1 MSSTPLPRGRHRLSR
16 EEVAAIQR
24 SRILRGTTEVMT
36 ERGYADTVV
45 ADIIKRAGVSRETF
59 YQRFSSKQE
68 CFIAALEAVTD
79 HLAATLGQAAAGEG
93 TASRRLDRLVGTY
106 LDALAADTPTARLFL
121 IETYAAGPE
130 AMRRRLA
137 LQQRYVDGLAEITGA
152 STAEER
158 FACEALVATLVT
170 QVTARFITDRVDTLG
185 ELREPIVALAQRLLP
200 RK

>member
-1 MSSTPLPRGRHRLSR
+1 MTPTPLPRGRHRLSR
-16 EEVAAIQR
+16 DEVAAIQR
-24 SRILRGTTEVMT
+24 SRILRGMTEVMT

-68 CFIAALEAVTD
+68 CFIAALDAATD
-79 HLAATLGQAAAGEG
+79 HLAATLRQTAAGAG
-93 TASRRLDRLVGTY
+93 TPAERLDRMIGTY
-106 LDALAADTPTARLFL
+106 LEVLAADPPNTRLFL

-137 LQQRYVDGLAEITGA
+137 SQQRYVDGLAEIAGA
-152 STAEER
+152 GTQEQR

-170 QVTARFITDRVDTLG
+170 QVTARFITDRVETLG
-185 ELREPIVALAQRLLP
+185 ELREPMVALAQRLLP